1 MSKDKKTLRFI
12 GMALVLTGVYLLI
25 SKLSK
30 ANSKKITDL
39 KNGDKPINTQG
50 TNLEEIKIVIPI
62 KYIVKTSGSALNV
75 RKEPNTTSS
84 IVKKYLNGTIINAR
98 KSEVEGWHEVL
109 EQGEGSIGY
118 VSSKFI
124 VKK

>member
-1 MSKDKKTLRFI
+1 MIKDKETFNYI
-12 GMALVLTGVYLLI
+12 VIALAVTGAYLFMR
-25 SKLSK
+25 KLANDK
-30 ANSKKITDL
+30 AKLDSEA
-39 KNGDKPINTQG
+39 INTQG

-62 KYIVKTSGSALNV
+62 KYIVKTNGSALNV
-75 RKEPNTTSS
+75 RQEPNTKSS
-84 IVKKYLNGTIINAR
+84 IVKKYLNGTVINAR

-118 VSSKFI
+118 VSSSFI